1 MVIKQK
7 YMNYIKYS
15 SRCFSDQI
23 IRSGSSRGDDNG
35 LGAVRSHGTMER
47 GWKRVCECGNK
58 EESPGKTTWGSRH
71 STWGENEPRVLE
83 IRGNVAAGK

>member
-1 MVIKQK
+1 MVWVLSVAMAPWK
-7 YMNYIKYS
+7 
-15 SRCFSDQI
+15 
-23 IRSGSSRGDDNG
+23 
-35 LGAVRSHGTMER
+35 E